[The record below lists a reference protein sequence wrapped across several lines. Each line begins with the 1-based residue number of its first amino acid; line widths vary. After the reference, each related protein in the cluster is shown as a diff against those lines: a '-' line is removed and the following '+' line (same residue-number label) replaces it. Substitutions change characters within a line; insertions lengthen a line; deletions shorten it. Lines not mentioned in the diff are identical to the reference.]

1 MTKKKTLKIAKDFRG
16 STESR
21 LAVDKIKETDKIKRS
36 IGKIKTEAGF
46 VQVLQ
51 DLVDLM
57 VNNSGMK
64 MSPAQTL
71 SAIDRVKRSFQV
83 EEGPMRDLRALIR
96 ETLLLES
103 EPATT
108 RTQGTEPAVTGD
120 EEKEK
125 AEKVD
130 RSVERTQK
138 GIEGIKKTP
147 AGKSLERV
155 AQNTKGVESKREEF
169 MSNMIKGLAI
179 SNPDKIN
186 PGVVQRDLR
195 KIAAKVPK
203 EIEAQQKALEDA
215 EAEEKMRG
223 EDQKTPD
230 SEQNAKQEDEYQFS
244 QSLKNLPK

>member
-36 IGKIKTEAGF
+36 IEKIKTEAGF

-57 VNNSGMK
+57 VNNSEMR

-108 RTQGTEPAVTGD
+108 RTQGSEPAVTGG

-130 RSVERTQK
+130 KNTQK
-138 GIEGIKKTP
+138 TNNSLEKIKNSP
-147 AGKSLERV
+147 AGVGLSKISKN
-155 AQNTKGVESKREEF
+155 AKGGQRTEF
-169 MSNMIKGLAI
+169 MSNILKGIGIPAGTQAGTV
-179 SNPDKIN
+179 K
-186 PGVVQRDLR
+186 RDLI
-195 KIAAKVPK
+195 KIAADIPK
-203 EIEAQQKALEDA
+203 ELEAQEKALKDA
-215 EAEEKMRG
+215 EAEEKKREKEG
-223 EDQKTPD
+223 SNPSD
-230 SEQNAKQEDEYQFS
+230 SEQNTDQEGKYQFN
-244 QSLKNLPK
+244 QSLKNTPK

>member
-36 IGKIKTEAGF
+36 IEKIKTEAGF

-103 EPATT
+103 EMATKK
-108 RTQGTEPAVTGD
+108 TQGTSATDPAVTGP
-120 EEKEK
+120 EEQEK
-125 AEKVD
+125 
-130 RSVERTQK
+130 
-138 GIEGIKKTP
+138 
-147 AGKSLERV
+147 
-155 AQNTKGVESKREEF
+155 
-169 MSNMIKGLAI
+169 
-179 SNPDKIN
+179 
-186 PGVVQRDLR
+186 
-195 KIAAKVPK
+195 
-203 EIEAQQKALEDA
+203 
-215 EAEEKMRG
+215 
-223 EDQKTPD
+223 
-230 SEQNAKQEDEYQFS
+230 
-244 QSLKNLPK
+244 